1 MWRATTG
8 IRLAGWAGTR
18 FYTKPLK
25 AKGPAA
31 KAADLAVKAAG
42 PAAKATGPAAKA
54 AVPAAAAITSVAPGA
69 SVPEWKKRA
78 IATKARYG
86 AWNPTH
92 KLLRDQMANVRL
104 LKEQA
109 PSMTTADLAGH
120 FGVSPEAIRRIL
132 RSKWGPSEAAA
143 ERMDRRAAERKQQSV
158 AQRSAL
164 SDDIQRARARMS
176 YGKSIELA
184 DLDRAATV
192 KSFKRDGKV
201 LYDSSVSHSFYKNP
215 KRRDRPRKPR
225 RPFADSVADI
235 ID

>member
-1 MWRATTG
+1 MSQKRSHTIMNALYMWRAAAG
-8 IRLAGWAGTR
+8 IRLAGRWAGTR
-18 FYTKPLK
+18 FYAKPLK
-25 AKGPAA
+25 PAA
-31 KAADLAVKAAG
+31 
-42 PAAKATGPAAKA
+42 PT
-54 AVPAAAAITSVAPGA
+54 AAAAAAVTSVATPGA
-69 SVPEWKKRA
+69 TVPEWKKRA
-78 IATKARYG
+78 VATKARYG

-92 KLLRDQMANVRL
+92 KLLRDQMTNVRL
-104 LKEQA
+104 LKDQA

-158 AQRSAL
+158 DRRSAL
-164 SDDIQRARARMS
+164 SHDIQRARARMS

-225 RPFADSVADI
+225 RPFADSVADV